1 MFNNYWICV
10 LGMWNELGFQSLIL
24 LSNMT
29 LYSTSKSPKKETK
42 KFMWHFADPLK
53 CHLLFEWTLKAVVT
67 LPWNIFSIIQAWR
80 HLWLTIWII
89 IKIYLPHTLFLFVF
103 LYLFWFY
110 LYIYLFLF
118 NFLHYFY
125 FFFPCLLWLL
135 FFLYLYVNNN
145 SLLKYLSNH
154 SIFN

>member
-1 MFNNYWICV
+1 MN
-10 LGMWNELGFQSLIL
+10 G
-24 LSNMT
+24 
-29 LYSTSKSPKKETK
+29 PKK
-42 KFMWHFADPLK
+42 
-53 CHLLFEWTLKAVVT
+53 LLLHYLGT
-67 LPWNIFSIIQAWR
+67 SIIQAWR

-110 LYIYLFLF
+110 LYIYLSLF

-154 SIFN
+154 SIFNELNLVKTHPFPLFSNFLLEKDIKPSIFSLIIFTTNVPILFLINIKI